1 MKPKKLLLILL
12 IFLIFPFAS
21 LAQPFLERTGRWM
34 IGGGVGL
41 TEDPD
46 LYALRLR
53 VDYYITDE
61 ISVGPFFQ
69 YGFKDSD
76 YIFGLSGQVKYSALL
91 AKNKVV
97 RPYGEVGIGY
107 IEFHHQ
113 DLFDGKRTTK
123 YLFPVGGGFEFKLQD
138 KLALDVGILFD
149 LSDEIFMGLFI
160 GVAGI
165 F

>member
-76 YIFGLSGQVKYSALL
+76 YIFGLSGQVKYLSLIHISEPTRRTPISYAVFCLK
-91 AKNKVV
+91 KNAYAEPFFN
-97 RPYGEVGIGY
+97 R
-107 IEFHHQ
+107 
-113 DLFDGKRTTK
+113 
-123 YLFPVGGGFEFKLQD
+123 
-138 KLALDVGILFD
+138 
-149 LSDEIFMGLFI
+149 IFQI
-160 GVAGI
+160 A
-165 F
+165 